1 MTSLPVTRPSPD
13 LPAGPR
19 AALVVAT
26 GRYSDTA
33 LPPLDAVALDADAM
47 CRVLADPDIGSF
59 DVTSVVDGNVQE
71 VRLAVEDFLKQR
83 QREDTIVVYLS
94 CHGLLDEEDQLY
106 FAAAD
111 TRKDRLAST
120 GVEARWLSLQL
131 QACRAAR
138 QVVILDCCNSGAF
151 GKATGS
157 KGEAGADL
165 RLKDRF
171 PFIPDGRGRAVLTAS
186 RANQPSYEGERVD
199 GISTTSVFTSALV
212 EGLRTGDADADI
224 DGFISADEAY
234 DYAYQKL
241 KTRDVGQ
248 VPQKSIFAGEGKLL
262 LARNPAGLPIVPAP
276 LHKETRALPPTSNFR
291 LHDFLGQRWFVGRDD
306 KLNECKERLSERPFL
321 IIYGRDGQGK
331 TTLARVYAAEYSN
344 DYDVAW
350 FIPASHESGVSQ
362 ALEELADEL
371 RPVTAP
377 ERDLREQLIAL
388 REELTNRDR
397 WLLIFDDVRD
407 WKSIQDYIP
416 PLRGHIIATTSS
428 IDWAHN
434 VRDPM
439 PGYLHLR
446 GLPRAASKKYL
457 IDRIDGA
464 TDSAAERLAANVD
477 DSPYA
482 LVLAVGELAPKGGIP
497 GDYNPDEA
505 LRTLQGTI
513 DRLQDR
519 YPLAH
524 SLLEFCSLFAS
535 DPIPEEVLTLPPSKT
550 APPDGLRMA
559 LADPDR
565 YSDLI
570 NILRGAS
577 LLEAPLG
584 SGEITV
590 HRRLQTYLLEN
601 MPHGR
606 RRDLLPV
613 AIDLLLDN
621 FYQSWYR
628 ENFDRCAHAL
638 SHAES
643 CLKIAVQEDIAL
655 EQASALMTGMAHY
668 HRTRGNIFK
677 ARDLHRQ
684 ALEVR
689 EKEFGK
695 DSPKVTPSLI
705 NLGLVLTEMGEPGE
719 AIRAH
724 ERALEILASAGPPSE
739 ITAICR
745 DNLGLA
751 LAANGQYA
759 QAIDRHKQAYD
770 FWYEKNEL
778 HSNVAQALDNMGRA
792 FYLLGDFPQADK
804 VLQKA
809 VKIGRQAVEAG
820 FLDKLDLAE
829 MLHNQGQILRAQ
841 GGVNDAFRA
850 RPILEEALSLRSEE
864 LGNLHLS
871 AIETLTALARVL
883 RRLGEYA
890 CAAEEADNAR
900 QAMDGLRQSNTLGLG
915 PPGSPDLSSRYLCAL
930 LIAEGELRFAWGKG
944 KYPDAKQRL
953 EQAKEL
959 AHTSGPPLPSV
970 EYAELMENL
979 GRVYNAES
987 RGTGE
992 DLLKKAA
999 GIRAELNEVRV
1010 TVPTIP
1016 GEVDR

>member
-1 MTSLPVTRPSPD
+1 MTSLSVTRPSPE

-19 AALVVAT
+19 AALIVAT

-33 LPPLDAVALDADAM
+33 LPQLDAVALDADAM
-47 CRVLADPDIGSF
+47 RRVLADPDIGGF
-59 DVTSVVDGNVQE
+59 DVTSVVHGNVQE

-83 QREDTIVVYLS
+83 QREDMIVVYLS

-151 GKATGS
+151 GQATGG

-171 PFIPDGRGRAVLTAS
+171 PFIPEGRGRAVLTAS

-212 EGLRTGDADADI
+212 EGLRTGDADADT

-234 DYAYQKL
+234 DYAYQKVI
-241 KTRDVGQ
+241 TSDVGQ
-248 VPQKSIFAGEGKLL
+248 VPQKSIIAGEGKLL
-262 LARNPAGLPIVPAP
+262 LARNPAGLPIVPATSR
-276 LHKETRALPPTSNFR
+276 KETRALPPISNLR
-291 LHDFLGQRWFVGRDD
+291 LEKFLDQPWFVGRKDELD
-306 KLNECKERLSERPFL
+306 KCQERLSERPFL
-321 IIYGRDGQGK
+321 IIYGLDGQGK

-344 DYDVAW
+344 YYDVIW
-350 FIPASHESGVSQ
+350 FIPASRESGVSE
-362 ALEELADEL
+362 ALKKLAEEL

-377 ERDLREQLIAL
+377 RERLIAL

-397 WLLIFDDVRD
+397 WLLIFDDVRG
-407 WKSIQDYIP
+407 WESIEDYIP
-416 PLRGHIIATTSS
+416 PLRGHIIVTTNS
-428 IDWAHN
+428 IDWKHN
-434 VRDPM
+434 VRDLM

-457 IDRIDGA
+457 MDRIDGA

-477 DSPYA
+477 DSPDA
-482 LVLAVGELAPKGGIP
+482 LVLAAVELAPKGGIP
-497 GDYNPDEA
+497 EAYNNDEA
-505 LRTLQGTI
+505 LRTLWEDTI

-519 YPLAH
+519 YPLAL

-535 DPIPEEVLTLPPSKT
+535 DPIPEKVLTLPPSK
-550 APPDGLRMA
+550 PGPSDGLRVA

-565 YSDLI
+565 YSDLVD
-570 NILRGAS
+570 ILRGSS

-601 MPHGR
+601 MPYGR
-606 RRDLLPV
+606 KRDLLPV
-613 AIDLLLDN
+613 AIDLLLDT
-621 FYQSWYR
+621 FYQSWFR
-628 ENFDRCAHAL
+628 ENFDRCARAL

-643 CLKIAVQEDIAL
+643 CLKIAVRECVAL

-689 EKEFGK
+689 ENKFGK
-695 DSPKVTPSLI
+695 DSPKLAPSLI
-705 NLGLVLTEMGEPGE
+705 NLGLVLTEMGDPGK
-719 AIRAH
+719 AIGAH

-778 HSNVAQALDNMGRA
+778 HSNVAQALDNMGHA
-792 FYLLGDFPQADK
+792 LYLLGDYLQADK

-809 VKIGRQAVEAG
+809 IEIGRQAVEAG
-820 FLDKLDLAE
+820 VFDKLDLAE

-841 GGVNDAFRA
+841 GGVYDAFRA
-850 RPILEEALSLRSEE
+850 RPILEEALSLRSGEF
-864 LGNLHLS
+864 GNLNLS
-871 AIETLTALARVL
+871 AIETRTARARVL
-883 RRLGEYA
+883 RCLGEHE
-890 CAAEEADNAR
+890 CAAEEADKAR
-900 QAMDGLRQSNTLGLG
+900 QAMDGLRQSDPLGFG
-915 PPGSPDLSSRYLCAL
+915 PPGLPDLSSRYLCAL

-944 KYPDAKQRL
+944 KYADAKQRL

-959 AHTSGPPLPSV
+959 ADTSVPPLPSV

-999 GIRAELNEVRV
+999 GIRAKLNEVRV